1 MYTCSV
7 CNNPTIATSMTMDFI
22 EVNYADGS
30 ITHRKR
36 VCGYSQRS

>member
-22 EVNYADGS
+22 EVNHEYQWNVEHMAKEHEAS
-30 ITHRKR
+30 
-36 VCGYSQRS
+36 